1 MTDWLTR
8 FIPALYRRSGAAR
21 LFSQPAAD
29 PLFLAAF
36 FAYKRFAEDPFAALA
51 KRRPELF
58 QGGDILD
65 IGANAGYTAL
75 VFARAASPGARVHA
89 FEPEPVNLRRLHRVI
104 RKHRLEDAVIPYAA
118 AVGARDGAIEL
129 AVSDTH
135 PGDHRVAVDAAS
147 QDGRR
152 VVSIPM
158 RAVDSLELERVAF
171 IKIDV
176 QGYELEVSR
185 GMERLLERSPDITVV
200 FEYAPG
206 DMRRYGFDPAE
217 LMAFYRSRGFHLS
230 LLAQDATLTEFS
242 DEAAAGPL
250 GRRGYVDVL
259 ARRRW

>member
-21 LFSQPAAD
+21 VFNQPAAD

-36 FAYKRFAEDPFAALA
+36 FAYKRFAEDPFAGLA
-51 KRRPELF
+51 KRKPELF

-75 VFARAASPGARVHA
+75 VFARAASAGAHVHA
-89 FEPEPVNLRRLHRVI
+89 FEPEPVNLRRMHRVI
-104 RKHRLEDAVIPYAA
+104 AKHHLEDVVVPYAA

-135 PGDHRVAVDAAS
+135 PGDHRVAVGAAS
-147 QDGRR
+147 QGDRR

-158 RAVDSLELERVAF
+158 RAIDSLALERVAF
-171 IKIDV
+171 VKIDV

-185 GMERLLERSPDITVV
+185 GMERLLERSHGITVV
-200 FEYAPG
+200 FEYAPA
-206 DMRRYGFDPAE
+206 DMRRYGFDPGD
-217 LMAFYRSRGFHLS
+217 LMEFYRSRGFALF
-230 LLAQDATLTEFS
+230 LLAHDGTLTEFS

-259 ARRRW
+259 AQRR